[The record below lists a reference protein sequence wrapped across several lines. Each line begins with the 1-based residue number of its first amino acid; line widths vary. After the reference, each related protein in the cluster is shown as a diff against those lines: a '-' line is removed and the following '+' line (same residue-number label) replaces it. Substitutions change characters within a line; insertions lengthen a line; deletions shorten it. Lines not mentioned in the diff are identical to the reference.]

1 MSNNEKLK
9 SIIQDIGIDIFG
21 VTHLHTLSKIPSGI
35 NTVSKQLFQQYKS
48 AIVLGAQ
55 LNKIGKKVTGAEVS
69 IFLEKAALE
78 IMSFL
83 EGCGYPSLIIHTE
96 DEFDPINRIGLLS
109 LKVLAKEAGLGWQGR
124 SLLIVSP
131 EYGPIHRLIAILTNI
146 PLIANRQISNNCN
159 DCSICIDKCP
169 TSALTLNNFKDH
181 PKYRQDVLDI
191 NLCIGDDG
199 CKVCLL
205 VCPYNRKSIE

>member
-1 MSNNEKLK
+1 MLAKVFVVYDTKYGNTKLVAEKIVEGMSEVEGIETAI
-9 SIIQDIGIDIFG
+9 SDI
-21 VTHLHTLSKIPSGI
+21 
-35 NTVSKQLFQQYKS
+35 
-48 AIVLGAQ
+48 
-55 LNKIGKKVTGAEVS
+55 
-69 IFLEKAALE
+69 EKAALE

-146 PLIANRQISNNCN
+146 PLIANRQ
-159 DCSICIDKCP
+159 K
-169 TSALTLNNFKDH
+169 
-181 PKYRQDVLDI
+181 
-191 NLCIGDDG
+191 
-199 CKVCLL
+199 
-205 VCPYNRKSIE
+205 